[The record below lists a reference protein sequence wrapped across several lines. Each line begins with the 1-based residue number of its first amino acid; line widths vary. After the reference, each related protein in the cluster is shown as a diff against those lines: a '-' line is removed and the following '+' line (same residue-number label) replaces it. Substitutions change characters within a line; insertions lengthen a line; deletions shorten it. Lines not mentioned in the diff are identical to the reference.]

1 MNMKKRHHN
10 PNLKL
15 VNQPKYP
22 NAATQQYYRQKV
34 LDIVTAILST
44 AGFISAMVFLITMS

>member
-1 MNMKKRHHN
+1 MKKQHHT

-22 NAATQQYYRQKV
+22 NAASPQYYRQKA
-34 LDIVTAILST
+34 LDVVTAIVSA

>member
-1 MNMKKRHHN
+1 MKKHHHN

-15 VNQPKYP
+15 VSQPKYP

-44 AGFISAMVFLITMS
+44 AGFISAMAFLITMS